1 MTADE
6 QSASARRWTP
16 DAVTAFGRTVGTR
29 TAIAVLAVTLLAL
42 SLRFYALGAR
52 VFHWDEGRVGYW
64 ILRYAENGIWE
75 YHAVIHGPFLYHV
88 NKYLFQLFGASDF
101 LARVPVAVVSGLLP
115 ATAWLFRERLGRV
128 EMIAVGLFFAVNPVV
143 LYYSRFMRNDVLL
156 AAFMVHALAFYV
168 RLFDTRKPRY
178 LYAGTLML
186 ALAFT
191 TKENVLVYVVT
202 WMGAAVLLLDHR
214 LRLADGDRTAALPGP
229 LGEAARAYVA
239 AREDGVSRSGALSRD
254 ALPRFGRGVLSSR
267 WTPHAVAGLVFFFAI
282 VVFFYAPRSRG
293 IAEPGLWKAFSNPG
307 TFPAVIEEATVGSW
321 ESFVGKWGEGNQK
334 SYIKTFKSLGAVLW
348 AGAPVLLALSVV
360 GFVVD
365 RFAGDRPRDLVSFAG
380 YWGFVSVLGYPVIV
394 ENAFPW
400 EVVHAVVPLAIP
412 AGVGLAIFVRWGAES
427 VADGDAVSAT
437 LTALFVLLLAG
448 QVAAAAV
455 NTAYLHPADR
465 YLDDAEQNE
474 NKLLQYGQP
483 AEGLRPTLDRV
494 RYAVNRNDGTD
505 VLYYGSDFYVADE
518 SQNDRWAAG
527 GGWYDR
533 LPLPW
538 YTEKYGAVV
547 DSTTDLDEVAS
558 NPPPV
563 VVARAE
569 DREAVAQRLDGYRAF
584 EHELTLWGSRTVF
597 FIDREYLRPAG
608 DSSASRQ
615 PVAPPAGV

>member
-6 QSASARRWTP
+6 KSANARRWTP
-16 DAVTAFGRTVGTR
+16 ESVSAFERATGTR
-29 TAIAVLAVTLLAL
+29 AALAVLAVTLLSLA
-42 SLRFYALGAR
+42 LRFFALGSR

-101 LARVPVAVVSGLLP
+101 VARVPVAVVSGLLP
-115 ATAWLFRERLGRV
+115 LTAWLFRERLDRV
-128 EMIAVGLFFAVNPVV
+128 EMVTVGLFFAANPIV

-156 AAFMVHALAFYV
+156 AAFMVYALAFYA

-202 WMGAAVLLLDHR
+202 WVGAAVLLLDHR
-214 LRLADGDRTAALPGP
+214 LQLVAGADDRKAFLR
-229 LGEAARAYVA
+229 ER
-239 AREDGVSRSGALSRD
+239 ARETWD
-254 ALPRFGRGVLSSR
+254 ALWRDGWAL
-267 WTPHAVAGLVFFFAI
+267 HLVAGLLFFFA
-282 VVFFYAPRSRG
+282 VVIFFYAPRSRG
-293 IAEPGLWKAFSNPG
+293 IPEPGLWKAFSNPG

-334 SYIKTFKSLGAVLW
+334 SYLDTFKSLGAVLW
-348 AGAPVLLALSVV
+348 KSSAALLALAGV
-360 GFVVD
+360 GFLVD
-365 RFAGDRPRDLVSFAG
+365 RYVGDEPRDVVAFAF
-380 YWGFVSVLGYPVIV
+380 YWGFVSILGYPVIV

-412 AGVGLAIFVRWGAES
+412 AGVGLAILVRWGTEAVTE
-427 VADGDAVSAT
+427 GDAVSAT
-437 LTALFVLLLAG
+437 LAVLLVLLVAG
-448 QVAAAAV
+448 QVATTAA
-455 NTAYLHPADR
+455 TTTYMHPADQ
-465 YLDDAEQNE
+465 YLDDGESERNA
-474 NKLLQYGQP
+474 LVQYGQP
-483 AEGLRPTLDRV
+483 AEGIRPTLERV
-494 RYAVNRNDGTD
+494 RYAATHNEGTD

-538 YTEKYGAVV
+538 YTEQYGAKV
-547 DSTTDLDEVAS
+547 DSTTDLQEIGS

-563 VVARAE
+563 VIARAG
-569 DREAVAQRLDGYRAF
+569 DRQAVAQRLDGYRAF
-584 EHELTLWGSRTVF
+584 EEELTLWGSETVF
-597 FIDREYLRPAG
+597 FVDE
-608 DSSASRQ
+608 DSL
-615 PVAPPAGV
+615 PPEQRGGSV

>member
-16 DAVTAFGRTVGTR
+16 DTVTAFGRTVGTR
-29 TAIAVLAVTLLAL
+29 TAIAVVAVTLLAL
-42 SLRFYALGAR
+42 SLRFFALGAR

-88 NKYLFQLFGASDF
+88 NKYLFWLFGASDF
-101 LARVPVAVVSGLLP
+101 VARVPVAVVSGLLP

-128 EMIAVGLFFAVNPVV
+128 EMVAVGLFFAVNPIS

-156 AAFMVHALAFYV
+156 AAFMIYALAFYV

-202 WMGAAVLLLDHR
+202 WLGAAVLLLDHR
-214 LRLADGDRTAALPGP
+214 LRLADDRAAALPGP
-229 LGEAARAYVA
+229 LPDAVRGYRSARDDGQTRFGAFYREVVVPVARA
-239 AREDGVSRSGALSRD
+239 
-254 ALPRFGRGVLSSR
+254 VLFSR
-267 WTPHAVAGLVFFFAI
+267 WTIHVVAGLVFFFA
-282 VVFFYAPRSRG
+282 VVIFFYAPRSRG
-293 IAEPGLWKAFSNPG
+293 IPEPGLWKAFSNPG
-307 TFPAVIEEATVGSW
+307 MFPAVIEEATVGSW
-321 ESFVGKWGEGNQK
+321 ESFVGKWGEGNQTA
-334 SYIKTFKSLGAVLW
+334 YIGTLESLGAVLW

-365 RFAGDRPRDLVSFAG
+365 RFAGDRPRDLVAFAG

-400 EVVHAVVPLAIP
+400 EVVHAVIPLAIP
-412 AGVGLAIFVRWGAES
+412 AGVGLAIFVRWGAEF

-437 LTALFVLLLAG
+437 LTALLVLALAG

-455 NTAYLHPADR
+455 DTTYLHPADR

-483 AEGLRPTLDRV
+483 AEGIRPTLERV

-518 SQNDRWAAG
+518 TENDRWAAG

-538 YTEKYGAVV
+538 YTEQYGAEV
-547 DSTTDLDEVAS
+547 DSTTDLNEVAS

-569 DREAVAQRLDGYRAF
+569 NREAVAQRLDGYRAF

-597 FIDREYLRPAG
+597 FIDREYLGSAG
-608 DSSASRQ
+608 GAGGQQQRS
-615 PVAPPAGV
+615 VAPPSV